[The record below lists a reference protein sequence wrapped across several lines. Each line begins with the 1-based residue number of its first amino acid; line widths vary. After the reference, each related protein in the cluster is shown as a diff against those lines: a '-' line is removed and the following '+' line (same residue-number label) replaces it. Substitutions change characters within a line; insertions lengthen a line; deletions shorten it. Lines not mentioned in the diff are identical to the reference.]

1 MFGTH
6 DLWLFVVS
14 GFVLNITP
22 GPDNFYI
29 AARSLHQGWRA
40 GLVASMGIGCG
51 VFIHVLAAALGLAAL
66 LAASATAFMLVKLVG
81 AAYLLWLGLGLLRS
95 RESVASES
103 DAPAALPLWR
113 IFRQGFITNVL
124 NPKVALFFLAFVPQ
138 FISHEAPSKT
148 LAFIFLGIL
157 FDLNS
162 MLWCAALAWFSAKAG
177 RRIRQSQGWSR
188 WLNRTVGGLFVLLGV
203 RLALIEQGS

>member
-22 GPDNFYI
+22 GPDNIYI

-124 NPKVALFFLAFVPQ
+124 NPKATLFFLSLFTFVIGNSTPLYVVLTISLIIVLTALSWFLIVSVFFTHRKVQKAFLRYEVMINR
-138 FISHEAPSKT
+138 F
-148 LAFIFLGIL
+148 FGGFL
-157 FDLNS
+157 
-162 MLWCAALAWFSAKAG
+162 
-177 RRIRQSQGWSR
+177 
-188 WLNRTVGGLFVLLGV
+188 VLLGIKI
-203 RLALIEQGS
+203 ALTLRTN

>member
-22 GPDNFYI
+22 GPDNIYI
-29 AARSLHQGWRA
+29 AARSLQQGWRA

-51 VFIHVLAAALGLAAL
+51 VFVHVLAAALGLAAL
-66 LAASATAFMLVKLVG
+66 LATSATAFLLVKLVG
-81 AAYLLWLGLGLLRS
+81 AVYLLWLGIGLLRTKGGTQGEPS
-95 RESVASES
+95 TQLS
-103 DAPAALPLWR
+103 LPLWR
-113 IFRQGFITNVL
+113 VFRQGFISNVL

-138 FISHEAPSKT
+138 FISHEANSKM
-148 LAFIFLGIL
+148 LAFIFLGVI

-162 MLWCAALAWFSAKAG
+162 MVWCAALAWFSAKAG
-177 RRIRQSQGWSR
+177 RRLRQSQGWSR
-188 WLNRTVGGLFVLLGV
+188 WLNRSVGGMFVLLGV
-203 RLALIEQGS
+203 RLALIEQGE